1 MIPVVHAITPGDHY
15 SPRTGSRIP
24 SVVHG
29 LASAAHRDPAGPRYR
44 HTVLVGA
51 ETWRPRY
58 ESARSIEYPDV
69 AAPTRNERFRDV
81 GAGLLGRSRS
91 ATERYWQPVA
101 NAMANLEPSIVVAH
115 NAPILPSLL
124 RGTDHR
130 VILYAHNDV
139 LRTMTK
145 REAAHCLDSV
155 ASIVCVS
162 ASLATQIAAHL
173 PPHLAER
180 IAVVGNGVDCA
191 QFVPGRRPHA
201 GPLRVIMVGR
211 MIEQKGPDILLKAA
225 AQLDRRNVEVL
236 LVGSHGFDPK
246 APLTRYERRLRDLAS
261 RCPVPVEFDAFV
273 PRAELA
279 ELLQSADIMVVP
291 SRWQEPSGL
300 TVGEAL
306 ASGLPVIAHRVGG
319 IPEVLG
325 SAGILVDSERP
336 DRLAR
341 AIEALVDDPDRRSAM
356 AITAR
361 RHAETHDWAWAWENL
376 KSVLAGGS
384 RGTREAM

>member
-1 MIPVVHAITPGDHY
+1 MIPVIHAITPGDHF
-15 SPRTGSRIP
+15 SPRTGSAIP

-29 LASAAHRDPAGPRYR
+29 LAHASHRDPAGPRYR
-44 HTVLVGA
+44 HSVLVG
-51 ETWRPRY
+51 EGTWRPRY
-58 ESARSIEYPDV
+58 DSATAIEFTDV
-69 AAPTRNERFRDV
+69 PAPTRNERIRDV
-81 GAGLLGRSRS
+81 GSGLVGRRRRNT
-91 ATERYWQPVA
+91 ARYWQPVA
-101 NAMANLEPSIVVAH
+101 DAVAGLDPAIVVAH
-115 NAPILPSLL
+115 NAPVLPSLL
-124 RGTDHR
+124 RHTGHR

-145 REAAHCLDSV
+145 YEAARSLDSV

-162 ASLATQIAAHL
+162 ASLAEQMARQL
-173 PPHLAER
+173 PPRIAER

-191 QFVPGRRPHA
+191 QFAPAAEPHA

-211 MIEQKGPDILLKAA
+211 MIEQKGPDILLEAA
-225 AQLDRRNVEVL
+225 ALLDRSDVQIR
-236 LVGSHGFDPK
+236 LVGSHNFDPT
-246 APLTRYERRLRDLAS
+246 APLTRYERRLRELAA

-279 ELLQSADIMVVP
+279 ELLRNADIMVVP

-306 ASGLPVIAHRVGG
+306 ASGLPVIANRVGG

-325 SAGILVDSERP
+325 SAGILIERDRP

-341 AIEALVDDPDRRSAM
+341 AIEELADDP
-356 AITAR
+356 AR
-361 RHAETHDWAWAWENL
+361 RTAMSIGARRRAETHDWAWAWENL
-376 KSVLAGGS
+376 KSVLSGGS
-384 RGTREAM
+384 RGTKEPM